1 MPGSEEG
8 FLYKVLVVGKKRQE
22 IARLWLNHDNDRL
35 GAKFDAKIY
44 QISFSAKESSAEH
57 TLYPISHGKKTK
69 KRKAKHY
76 WQGKIITKNIY

>member
-8 FLYKVLVVGKKRQE
+8 FLYKVLVVSKKRQE
-22 IARLWLNHDNDRL
+22 IARLWLNHDRL

-57 TLYPISHGKKTK
+57 TLYPISHGKKK
-69 KRKAKHY
+69 QRKEK
-76 WQGKIITKNIY
+76 QSITDKEK

>member
-8 FLYKVLVVGKKRQE
+8 FLYKVLVVSKKRQE
-22 IARLWLNHDNDRL
+22 IARLWLNHDRL

-57 TLYPISHGKKTK
+57 TLPHFPWKKTTK
-69 KRKAKHY
+69 TKTK
-76 WQGKIITKNIY
+76 QSITDKEK

>member
-8 FLYKVLVVGKKRQE
+8 FLYKVLVVSKKRQE
-22 IARLWLNHDNDRL
+22 IARLRLNHDRL

-69 KRKAKHY
+69 KSKALLTRK
-76 WQGKIITKNIY
+76 NNN

>member
-8 FLYKVLVVGKKRQE
+8 FLYKVLAVSKKRQE
-22 IARLWLNHDNDRL
+22 IARLWLNHDRL

-57 TLYPISHGKKTK
+57 TSYPISHGKKTK

>member
-8 FLYKVLVVGKKRQE
+8 FLYKVLVVSKKRQE
-22 IARLWLNHDNDRL
+22 IARLWLNHDRL

-44 QISFSAKESSAEH
+44 QISFLLRKAAQNIP
-57 TLYPISHGKKTK
+57 YPISHEKKTK
-69 KRKAKHY
+69 KRKTKHY

>member
-8 FLYKVLVVGKKRQE
+8 FLYKVLVVSKKRQE
-22 IARLWLNHDNDRL
+22 IARLWLNHDRL

-57 TLYPISHGKKTK
+57 TLYPISHGEKTK

>member
-57 TLYPISHGKKTK
+57 TLPHFPWKKNKEK
-69 KRKAKHY
+69 KNKALLTRKS
-76 WQGKIITKNIY
+76 NN

>member
-8 FLYKVLVVGKKRQE
+8 FLYKVLVVSKKRQE
-22 IARLWLNHDNDRL
+22 IARLWLNHDRL

-57 TLYPISHGKKTK
+57 TLYPPFPMEKKQ
-69 KRKAKHY
+69 RKEK
-76 WQGKIITKNIY
+76 QSITDKEK